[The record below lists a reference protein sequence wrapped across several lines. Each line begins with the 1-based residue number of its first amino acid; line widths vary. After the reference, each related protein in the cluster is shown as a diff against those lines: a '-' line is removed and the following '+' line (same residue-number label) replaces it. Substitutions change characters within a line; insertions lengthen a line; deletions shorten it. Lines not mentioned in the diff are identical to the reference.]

1 MAEVFLGP
9 ELTEVRA
16 AHAEPVGGGAWEL
29 TILGSSGTWPPPGGA
44 TCGYLVSHEGAHVW
58 LDAGTGTFANL
69 QKHIAINDITA
80 VLITHGHP
88 DHFVDVIPA
97 FYARHYGGL
106 GDPGLPF
113 YSPEGFTN
121 VLSLLVSEDGGDVM
135 GETYDFRTLVDGD
148 RVQIGP
154 FDVRA
159 FEMKHVG
166 VNALGF
172 RIEAGGAV
180 FAYTGDTGPS
190 DTVVEMARGA
200 DVLMAEASYQDS
212 SNLLPFHLSA
222 RQAAEHAKRAGV
234 GRLLLTHIVPTLD
247 ASISLAEARSAF
259 DGPVEIA
266 EQGMTTVIG
275 S

>member
-1 MAEVFLGP
+1 M
-9 ELTEVRA
+9 
-16 AHAEPVGGGAWEL
+16 EL

-44 TCGYLVSHEGAHVW
+44 TCGYLVSHEGAHIW

-113 YSPEGFTN
+113 YSPQGFTN

-159 FEMKHVG
+159 FEMQHVG
-166 VNALGF
+166 VSALGY

-180 FAYTGDTGPS
+180 FAYTGDTEPNN
-190 DTVVEMARGA
+190 TVVELARGA
-200 DVLMAEASYQDS
+200 DILMAEASYQDS

-247 ASISLAEARSAF
+247 SSISLAEARSAF

-266 EQGMTTVIG
+266 EEGMTTVIG

>member
-1 MAEVFLGP
+1 M
-9 ELTEVRA
+9 ELTV
-16 AHAEPVGGGAWEL
+16 
-29 TILGSSGTWPPPGGA
+29 LGSSGTWPPAGGA
-44 TCGYLVSHEGAHVW
+44 TCGYLVSHEGTHIW

-69 QKHIAINDITA
+69 QRHVAIGDIAAI
-80 VLITHGHP
+80 VITHGHP
-88 DHFVDVIPA
+88 DHFVDVVPA

-121 VLSLLVSEDGGDVM
+121 LLSLLVSEDGRDVM
-135 GETYDFRTLVDGD
+135 GQAYSFRTLVDGD

-154 FDVRA
+154 FDIRA
-159 FEMKHVG
+159 YEMRHVG
-166 VNALGF
+166 VNALGY

-190 DTVVEMARGA
+190 DMVVEMARDA
-200 DVLMAEASYQDS
+200 DALMAEASYQDA

-222 RQAAEHAKRAGV
+222 RQAAEHAKAAGV
-234 GRLLLTHIVPTLD
+234 GRLLLTHILPTLD
-247 ASISLAEARSAF
+247 PQVSLAEARSAF
-259 DGPVEIA
+259 DGTVEVA
-266 EQGMTTVIG
+266 EEGMITVIG

>member
-1 MAEVFLGP
+1 MRLRV
-9 ELTEVRA
+9 
-16 AHAEPVGGGAWEL
+16 
-29 TILGSSGTWPPPGGA
+29 LGSSGGYPAPGNPNTGFLLEHGA
-44 TCGYLVSHEGAHVW
+44 AKLW

-69 QKHIAINDITA
+69 QKHIAINEITA

-106 GDPGLPF
+106 GEPGLPF

-135 GETYDFRTLVDGD
+135 GETYDFQTLVDGD
-148 RVQIGP
+148 RVQVGP

-166 VNALGF
+166 VNALGY

-190 DTVVEMARGA
+190 ETVVEMARGA
-200 DVLMAEASYQDS
+200 DVLMSEASYQDS

-234 GRLLLTHIVPTLD
+234 GRLVLTHLVPTLD